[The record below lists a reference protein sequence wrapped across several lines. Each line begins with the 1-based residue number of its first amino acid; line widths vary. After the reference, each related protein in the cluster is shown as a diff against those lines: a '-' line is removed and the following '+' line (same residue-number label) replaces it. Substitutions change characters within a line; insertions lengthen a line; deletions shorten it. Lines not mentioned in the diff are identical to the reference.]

1 MTYVITENCID
12 NMDKSC
18 MDECPVD
25 CIKVGKNMLF
35 IDPDDCV
42 DCGACLP
49 ACPVDAIYYE
59 DDLPESLAHYKD
71 INKQF
76 FNKG

>member
-18 MDECPVD
+18 MD
-25 CIKVGKNMLF
+25 
-35 IDPDDCV
+35 DCV

-49 ACPVDAIYYE
+49 VCPVDAIYYE
-59 DDLPESLAHYKD
+59 DDLPDSLLHYKE
-71 INKQF
+71 INKEF
-76 FNKG
+76 FNKD